1 MSENH
6 TTLLERLW
14 ASDEASALTN
24 EAAREI
30 ERLRAGLA
38 EIVKATDCG
47 AYYTARRIA
56 AEVIGETDAG

>member
-1 MSENH
+1 MPSDPQ

-30 ERLRAGLA
+30 ERLREVVWLYVDPATVKPSYKP
-38 EIVKATDCG
+38 IVERCKQ
-47 AYYTARRIA
+47 
-56 AEVIGETDAG
+56 